1 VIRIFAG
8 RYKGRVLRLVRSPL
22 VRPLPAKLRGS
33 LFNILQERIADTNF
47 LDGFA
52 GTGSVGLEALS
63 RGARRAVFI
72 EELPLAA
79 KTIEANI
86 KKCGADDLALV
97 INREFNRAVIN
108 LAKKKVAFDLIFLDP
123 PYQLLAD
130 RNPLKIIR
138 KRQILKP
145 DGLLI
150 IRHHRRYS
158 PSKDDFELIRR
169 VDFGDDIFSIYSGK
183 IISGKGSQEE
193 RKVQP
198 VKIKKIKSRTNDRSQ
213 RKS

>member
-1 VIRIFAG
+1 MIRIIAG
-8 RYKGRVLRLVRSPL
+8 RYKGRILRLVRSPL

-33 LFNILQERIADTNF
+33 LFNILQERITDTNF

-86 KKCGADDLALV
+86 KKCGAEELALV
-97 INREFNRAVIN
+97 INKEFNRAVID
-108 LAKKKVAFDLIFLDP
+108 LAKRKVIFDIIFLDP
-123 PYQLLAD
+123 PYRLLAD
-130 RNPLKIIR
+130 MNPLKVIR

-158 PSKDDFELIRR
+158 PSKDDFELIRQ
-169 VDFGDDIFSIYSGK
+169 VSFGDDIFSIYSGK
-183 IISGKGSQEE
+183 IIVKKGSLNELD
-193 RKVQP
+193 
-198 VKIKKIKSRTNDRSQ
+198 T
-213 RKS
+213 RKSKSNKAKKSKVSLDNGS

>member
-1 VIRIFAG
+1 MIRIIAG
-8 RYKGRVLRLVRSPL
+8 RYKGRILRLVPSPL

-33 LFNILQERIADTNF
+33 LFNILQERITDTNF

-86 KKCGADDLALV
+86 KKCGAEELALV
-97 INREFNRAVIN
+97 INKEFNRAVID
-108 LAKKKVAFDLIFLDP
+108 LAKRKVIFDIIFLDP
-123 PYQLLAD
+123 PYRLLAD
-130 RNPLKIIR
+130 RNPLKVIR

-158 PSKDDFELIRR
+158 PSKDDFELIRQ
-169 VDFGDDIFSIYSGK
+169 VSFGDDIFSIYSGK
-183 IISGKGSQEE
+183 IIVKKGSLNELD
-193 RKVQP
+193 
-198 VKIKKIKSRTNDRSQ
+198 T
-213 RKS
+213 RKSKSNKAKKSKVSLDNGS

>member
-1 VIRIFAG
+1 
-8 RYKGRVLRLVRSPL
+8 L

-33 LFNILQERIADTNF
+33 LFNILQERITDTYF

-86 KKCGADDLALV
+86 KKCGAEELALV
-97 INREFNRAVIN
+97 INKEFNRAVID
-108 LAKKKVAFDLIFLDP
+108 LAKRKVIFDIIFLDP
-123 PYQLLAD
+123 PYRLLAD
-130 RNPLKIIR
+130 RNPLKVIR

-158 PSKDDFELIRR
+158 PSKDDFELIRQ
-169 VDFGDDIFSIYSGK
+169 VSFGDDIFSIYSGK
-183 IISGKGSQEE
+183 IIVKKGSLNELD
-193 RKVQP
+193 
-198 VKIKKIKSRTNDRSQ
+198 T
-213 RKS
+213 RKSKSNKAKKSKVSLDNGS

>member
-1 VIRIFAG
+1 
-8 RYKGRVLRLVRSPL
+8 L

-33 LFNILQERIADTNF
+33 LFNILQERITDTNF

-86 KKCGADDLALV
+86 KKCGAEELALV
-97 INREFNRAVIN
+97 INKEFNRAVID
-108 LAKKKVAFDLIFLDP
+108 LAKRKVIFDIIFLDP
-123 PYQLLAD
+123 PYRLLAD
-130 RNPLKIIR
+130 RNPLKVIR

-158 PSKDDFELIRR
+158 PSKDDFELIRQ
-169 VDFGDDIFSIYSGK
+169 VSFGDDIFSIYSGK
-183 IISGKGSQEE
+183 IIVKKGSLNELD
-193 RKVQP
+193 
-198 VKIKKIKSRTNDRSQ
+198 T
-213 RKS
+213 RKSKSNKAKKSKVSLDNGS

>member
-1 VIRIFAG
+1 MIRIIAG
-8 RYKGRVLRLVRSPL
+8 RYKGRILRLVRSPL

-33 LFNILQERIADTNF
+33 LFNILQERITDTNF

-86 KKCGADDLALV
+86 KKCGAEDLALV
-97 INREFNRAVIN
+97 INKEFNRAVID
-108 LAKKKVAFDLIFLDP
+108 LAKRKIIFDVIFLDP

-130 RNPLKIIR
+130 RNPLKVIR

-158 PSKDDFELIRR
+158 PSKDDFELIRQ
-169 VDFGDDIFSIYSGK
+169 VSFGDDIFSIYSGK
-183 IISGKGSQEE
+183 IIVKKGSLNELE
-193 RKVQP
+193 
-198 VKIKKIKSRTNDRSQ
+198 T
-213 RKS
+213 RKSKSNKTKKSKVSLDNGC

>member
-1 VIRIFAG
+1 MIRIIAG
-8 RYKGRVLRLVRSPL
+8 RYKGRNLKLVRSPL

-86 KKCGADDLALV
+86 KKCGAEELALV
-97 INREFNRAVIN
+97 INKEFNPAVID
-108 LAKKKVAFDLIFLDP
+108 LAKKKVTFDIIFLDP
-123 PYQLLAD
+123 PYRLLAD
-130 RNPLKIIR
+130 RNPLKVIR

-158 PSKDDFELIRR
+158 PSKDDFEQIRQ
-169 VDFGDDIFSIYSGK
+169 VDFGDDIFSVYSGRVVTR
-183 IISGKGSQEE
+183 KGSQNGLKSETD
-193 RKVQP
+193 
-198 VKIKKIKSRTNDRSQ
+198 KIKEIKDVSE
-213 RKS
+213 

>member
-1 VIRIFAG
+1 MIRIIAG
-8 RYKGRVLRLVRSPL
+8 WYKGRNLKLVPSPL

-33 LFNILQERIADTNF
+33 LFNILQERITDTNF

-86 KKCGADDLALV
+86 KKCGAEELALV
-97 INREFNRAVIN
+97 INKEFNRAVIKKE
-108 LAKKKVAFDLIFLDP
+108 KKKVTFDIIFLDP
-123 PYQLLAD
+123 PYRLLAD
-130 RNPLKIIR
+130 RNPLKVIR

-158 PSKDDFELIRR
+158 PSKDDFELIRQ
-169 VDFGDDIFSIYSGK
+169 VSFGDDIFSIYSGK
-183 IISGKGSQEE
+183 IIVKKGSLNELD
-193 RKVQP
+193 
-198 VKIKKIKSRTNDRSQ
+198 T
-213 RKS
+213 RKSKSNKAKKSKVSLDNGS

>member
-1 VIRIFAG
+1 MIRIIAG
-8 RYKGRVLRLVRSPL
+8 RYKGRILRLVRSPL

-33 LFNILQERIADTNF
+33 LFNILQERITDTNF

-72 EELPLAA
+72 EELSLAA

-86 KKCGADDLALV
+86 KKCGAEELALV
-97 INREFNRAVIN
+97 INKEFNRAVID
-108 LAKKKVAFDLIFLDP
+108 LAKRKVIFDIIFLDP
-123 PYQLLAD
+123 PYRLLAD
-130 RNPLKIIR
+130 RNPLKVIR

-158 PSKDDFELIRR
+158 PSKDDFELIRQ
-169 VDFGDDIFSIYSGK
+169 VSFGDDIFSIYSGK
-183 IISGKGSQEE
+183 IIVKKGSLNELD
-193 RKVQP
+193 
-198 VKIKKIKSRTNDRSQ
+198 T
-213 RKS
+213 RKSKSNKAKKSKVSLDNGS

>member
-1 VIRIFAG
+1 MIRIIAG
-8 RYKGRVLRLVRSPL
+8 RYKGRILRLVRSPL

-33 LFNILQERIADTNF
+33 LFNILQERITDTYF

-86 KKCGADDLALV
+86 KKCGAEELALV
-97 INREFNRAVIN
+97 INKEFNRAVID
-108 LAKKKVAFDLIFLDP
+108 LAKRKVIFDIIFLDP
-123 PYQLLAD
+123 PYRLLAD
-130 RNPLKIIR
+130 RNPLKVIR

-158 PSKDDFELIRR
+158 PSKDDFELIRQ
-169 VDFGDDIFSIYSGK
+169 VSFGDDIFSIYSGK
-183 IISGKGSQEE
+183 IIVKKGSLNELD
-193 RKVQP
+193 
-198 VKIKKIKSRTNDRSQ
+198 T
-213 RKS
+213 RKSKSNKAKKSKVSLDNGS

>member
-1 VIRIFAG
+1 MIRIIAG

-33 LFNILQERIADTNF
+33 LFNILQERIAETSF

-63 RGARRAVFI
+63 RGARLAVFI
-72 EELPLAA
+72 EQLPLAA

-97 INREFNRAVIN
+97 INQEFNRAVID
-108 LAKKKVAFDLIFLDP
+108 LAKKHVSFDLIFLDP

-130 RNPLKIIR
+130 RNPLKVIR
-138 KRQILKP
+138 KRQILRP

-150 IRHHRRYS
+150 IRHQRLYS

-183 IISGKGSQEE
+183 TISSQGSQEE
-193 RKVQP
+193 RKVKP
-198 VKIKKIKSRTNDRSQ
+198 GKIKKVKSEP
-213 RKS
+213 K

>member
-1 VIRIFAG
+1 VIRIIAG
-8 RYKGRVLRLVRSPL
+8 RYKGRILRLVRSPL

-33 LFNILQERIADTNF
+33 LFNILQERITDTNF

-86 KKCGADDLALV
+86 KKCGAEELALV
-97 INREFNRAVIN
+97 INKEFNRAVID
-108 LAKKKVAFDLIFLDP
+108 LAKRKIIFDIIFLDP
-123 PYQLLAD
+123 PYRLLAD
-130 RNPLKIIR
+130 RNPLKVIR

-158 PSKDDFELIRR
+158 PSKDDFELIRQ
-169 VDFGDDIFSIYSGK
+169 VSFGDDIFSIYSGK
-183 IISGKGSQEE
+183 IIVKKGSLNELE
-193 RKVQP
+193 
-198 VKIKKIKSRTNDRSQ
+198 T
-213 RKS
+213 RKSKSNKTKKSKVSLDNGC

>member
-1 VIRIFAG
+1 MIRIIAG

-33 LFNILQERIADTNF
+33 LFNILQERIAETSF

-72 EELPLAA
+72 EQLPLAA

-97 INREFNRAVIN
+97 INREFNRAVID
-108 LAKKKVAFDLIFLDP
+108 LAKKHVSFDLIFLDP

-130 RNPLKIIR
+130 RNPLKVIR

-150 IRHHRRYS
+150 IRHQRRYC

-183 IISGKGSQEE
+183 TVTSQGSQEE
-193 RKVQP
+193 RKVKP
-198 VKIKKIKSRTNDRSQ
+198 GKIKKIKSEP
-213 RKS
+213 K

>member
-1 VIRIFAG
+1 MIRIIAG
-8 RYKGRVLRLVRSPL
+8 RYKGRILRLVRSPL

-33 LFNILQERIADTNF
+33 LFNILQERITDTNF

-86 KKCGADDLALV
+86 KKCGAEELALV
-97 INREFNRAVIN
+97 INKEFNRAVID
-108 LAKKKVAFDLIFLDP
+108 LAKRKIIFDIIFLDP
-123 PYQLLAD
+123 PYRLLAD
-130 RNPLKIIR
+130 RNPLKVIR

-158 PSKDDFELIRR
+158 PSKDDFELIRQ
-169 VDFGDDIFSIYSGK
+169 VSFGDDIFSIYSGK
-183 IISGKGSQEE
+183 IIVKKGSLNELD
-193 RKVQP
+193 
-198 VKIKKIKSRTNDRSQ
+198 T
-213 RKS
+213 RKSKSNKAKKSKVSLDNGS

>member
-1 VIRIFAG
+1 VIRIIAG
-8 RYKGRVLRLVRSPL
+8 RYKGRILRLVRSPL

-33 LFNILQERIADTNF
+33 LFNILQERITDTNF

-86 KKCGADDLALV
+86 KKCGAEELALV
-97 INREFNRAVIN
+97 INKEFNRAVID
-108 LAKKKVAFDLIFLDP
+108 LAKRKIIFDIIFLDP
-123 PYQLLAD
+123 PYRLLAD
-130 RNPLKIIR
+130 RNPLKVIR

-158 PSKDDFELIRR
+158 PSKDDFELIRQ
-169 VDFGDDIFSIYSGK
+169 VSFGDDIFSIYSGK
-183 IISGKGSQEE
+183 IIVKKGSLNELD
-193 RKVQP
+193 
-198 VKIKKIKSRTNDRSQ
+198 T
-213 RKS
+213 RKSKSNKAKKSKVSLDNGS

>member
-1 VIRIFAG
+1 
-8 RYKGRVLRLVRSPL
+8 L

-33 LFNILQERIADTNF
+33 LFNILQERITDTNF

-86 KKCGADDLALV
+86 KKCGAEELALV
-97 INREFNRAVIN
+97 INKEFNRAVID
-108 LAKKKVAFDLIFLDP
+108 LAKRKIIFDIIFLDP
-123 PYQLLAD
+123 PYRLLAD
-130 RNPLKIIR
+130 RNPLKVIR

-158 PSKDDFELIRR
+158 PSKDDFELIRQ
-169 VDFGDDIFSIYSGK
+169 VSFGDDIFSIYSGK
-183 IISGKGSQEE
+183 IIVKKGSLNELD
-193 RKVQP
+193 
-198 VKIKKIKSRTNDRSQ
+198 T
-213 RKS
+213 RKSKSNKAKKSKVSLDNGS

>member
-1 VIRIFAG
+1 MIRIIAG
-8 RYKGRVLRLVRSPL
+8 RYKGRILRLVRSPL

-33 LFNILQERIADTNF
+33 LFNILQERITDTNF

-86 KKCGADDLALV
+86 KKCGAEELALV
-97 INREFNRAVIN
+97 INKEFNRAVID
-108 LAKKKVAFDLIFLDP
+108 LAKRKVIFDIIFLDP
-123 PYQLLAD
+123 PYRLLAD
-130 RNPLKIIR
+130 RNPLKVIR

-158 PSKDDFELIRR
+158 PSKDDFELIRQ
-169 VDFGDDIFSIYSGK
+169 VSFGDDIFSIYSGK
-183 IISGKGSQEE
+183 IIVKKGSLNELD
-193 RKVQP
+193 
-198 VKIKKIKSRTNDRSQ
+198 T
-213 RKS
+213 RKSKSNKAKKSKVSLDNGS

>member
-1 VIRIFAG
+1 VIRIIAG
-8 RYKGRVLRLVRSPL
+8 RYKGRILRLVRSPL

-33 LFNILQERIADTNF
+33 LFNILQERITDTNF

-86 KKCGADDLALV
+86 KKCGAEELALV
-97 INREFNRAVIN
+97 INKEFNRAVID
-108 LAKKKVAFDLIFLDP
+108 LAKRKVIFDIIFLDP
-123 PYQLLAD
+123 PYRLLAD
-130 RNPLKIIR
+130 RNPLKVIR

-158 PSKDDFELIRR
+158 PSKDDFELIRQ
-169 VDFGDDIFSIYSGK
+169 VSFGDDIFSIYSGK
-183 IISGKGSQEE
+183 IIVKKGSLNELD
-193 RKVQP
+193 
-198 VKIKKIKSRTNDRSQ
+198 T
-213 RKS
+213 RKSKSNKAKKSKVSLDNGS